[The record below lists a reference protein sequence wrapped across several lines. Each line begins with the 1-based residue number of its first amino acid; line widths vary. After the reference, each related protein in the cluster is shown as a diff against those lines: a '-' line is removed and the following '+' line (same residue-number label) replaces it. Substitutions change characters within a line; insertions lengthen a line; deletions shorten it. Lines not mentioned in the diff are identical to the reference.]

1 MAYRVV
7 TSYINVLVGRI
18 WQAFK
23 MQASKKESTLIE
35 VLADQCKSSRQCIF
49 LKVNVNPPWLSVVL
63 RGAVLLL
70 EVCNQLALL
79 LRGGI
84 IVFVMMMMIT
94 IMLKRPSE
102 ME

>member
-1 MAYRVV
+1 
-7 TSYINVLVGRI
+7 
-18 WQAFK
+18 
-23 MQASKKESTLIE
+23 MQASKKENILIE

-49 LKVNVNPPWLSVVL
+49 LKVNVNPLWLSIFL
-63 RGAVLLL
+63 RSAVLLL

-84 IVFVMMMMIT
+84 IVAVMMMMLT
-94 IMLKRPSE
+94 KMLKRPSE